1 MATMYYRPY
10 TTEPIKD
17 GEMPP
22 YEAMDAVLPEYQY
35 IFVDPNN
42 PNGTRKAPSPR
53 TRQPPADT
61 SIMPGAYGTS
71 ISDGPRRP
79 PDDLDKTSL
88 SVLDH
93 QMREL
98 ENYRSAIQK
107 MGQDIMALRA
117 QIQELEANNG
127 QLRRDLANYNDAS
140 KLMIES
146 AEIDGMTKPEIMSR
160 YAALKQTLQSQTND
174 LKAYKLKVQSLQN
187 ELIKKNDAQ
196 RNYFQMQHQF
206 NKQKDQL
213 QRLQEKSAKWK
224 KVEETCRSQEK
235 VIEKMEKVLEKHHKD
250 RSKSHK
256 DHAGQEANEALL
268 QENKRLRVQIDDF
281 KDQLRYAGE
290 NKNTGNDSDKFEMY
304 QGLEKAEARIA
315 ALERQLADNS
325 RAWGKE
331 KADMMIRLNEAEN
344 GFGRANGMVLHDYP
358 VYNDQLKSTRRNSP
372 RLSPLYR

>member
-35 IFVDPNN
+35 IFVDPSN
-42 PNGTRKAPSPR
+42 PNETRKAPSPR

-61 SIMPGAYGTS
+61 SMPGAYGTS
-71 ISDGPRRP
+71 ITDGPRRP
-79 PDDLDKTSL
+79 PDDLDKTTL
-88 SVLDH
+88 SVMDH

-196 RNYFQMQHQF
+196 RNYFQLQHQF
-206 NKQKDQL
+206 NKQKEQL

-268 QENKRLRVQIDDF
+268 QENKRLRCQIDDL

-315 ALERQLADNS
+315 ALERQLAENS

-331 KADMMIRLNEAEN
+331 KADMTIRLNEAEN

-358 VYNDQLKSTRRNSP
+358 VYNDPLKSTRRNSP

>member
-35 IFVDPNN
+35 IFVDPTN
-42 PNGTRKAPSPR
+42 PNEPRKVASPR
-53 TRQPPADT
+53 TRQPPANT
-61 SIMPGAYGTS
+61 SMPGAYGTS
-71 ISDGPRRP
+71 ISDRPRRP

-88 SVLDH
+88 SVMDH

-98 ENYRSAIQK
+98 ENYRSAVQK

-206 NKQKDQL
+206 NKQKEQL

-268 QENKRLRVQIDDF
+268 QENKRLRVQIDDL

-315 ALERQLADNS
+315 ALERQLAENS

-358 VYNDQLKSTRRNSP
+358 VYGTLSGRKSILGNI
-372 RLSPLYR
+372 LI